1 MEYELID
8 RSQHEPAA
16 HEKKRQRAIFIPDEE
31 REAAEKDQAPAQ
43 MYG

>member
-8 RSQHEPAA
+8 RSQHEPPPRA
-16 HEKKRQRAIFIPDEE
+16 EKRQRAIFIPDEE
-31 REAAEKDQAPAQ
+31 REAEEQESAPAQ